1 MSNFQFSVEGENF
14 SFDSSFLKQS
24 QFTVHSVPRDYD
36 VLWKEA
42 VPPARLIEELLA
54 KNPKNLL
61 LIDKNVWDLHCRDL
75 QIDPKRV
82 MFVRADEEFKT
93 FHNGVEQALGFL
105 EDNHF
110 GKGETLVVVGG
121 GITQDIGAFVGAVY
135 KRGIAWVFFP
145 TTLLSMCD
153 SCIGGKTGINFHKA
167 KNQLALFS
175 APRQVVLCAEFLRT
189 LHAREIK
196 SGLGE
201 ILKLFV
207 TGGKELLALFPKLVT
222 KEGKVKDFASFKQLI
237 LGALGVKKQIVEK
250 DEFELN
256 IRKSL
261 NYGHTL
267 GHAIEV
273 LSDYQIPHGQ
283 AVTMGLLVVNEMSC
297 RRGMLSQEECQYV
310 KNLTADLFQTAQLSK
325 NIVQELPQLL
335 LKDKKSVGNAVNF
348 VFIRSIGDTVFVK
361 LEVTPQLVEELIEVM
376 HKEFHVC

>member
-1 MSNFQFSVEGENF
+1 MSNFKFSVEGENF
-14 SFDSSFLKQS
+14 SFDSSFLHQTR
-24 QFTVHSVPRDYD
+24 FTVHSVPRNYD
-36 VLWKEA
+36 VLWKEGVA
-42 VPPARLIEELLA
+42 PARLIGELLA

-61 LIDKNVWDLHCRDL
+61 LIDKNVWDLHCADL

-110 GKGETLVVVGG
+110 GKGETLIVVGG
-121 GITQDIGAFVGAVY
+121 GVTQDIGAFVGAVY
-135 KRGIAWVFFP
+135 KRGIAWVLFP

-153 SCIGGKTGINFHKA
+153 SCIGGKTGINFHKT

-175 APRQVVLCAEFLRT
+175 APREVILCAEFLRT

-201 ILKLFV
+201 ILKLFI
-207 TGGKELLALFPKLVT
+207 TGGKDLLFLFSKLVT
-222 KEGKVKDFASFKQLI
+222 KEGRVKDFSSFKQLI

-283 AVTMGLLVVNEMSC
+283 AVTMGVLAVNELSR
-297 RRGMLSQEECQYV
+297 RRGMLNEEDCRYI
-310 KNLTADLFQTAQLSK
+310 KNLAADLFQTARLSQ

-348 VFIRSIGDTVFVK
+348 VFIRNLGDTVFVK
-361 LEVTPQLVEELIEVM
+361 LEITPQLVEELIEVM